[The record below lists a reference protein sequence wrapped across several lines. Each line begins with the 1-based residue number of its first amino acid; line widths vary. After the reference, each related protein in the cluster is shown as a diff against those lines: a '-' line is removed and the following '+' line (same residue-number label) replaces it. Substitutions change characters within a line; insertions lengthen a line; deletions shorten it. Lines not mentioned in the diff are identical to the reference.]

1 MYVHFRDQAY
11 LKTFIDLLEPA
22 MTATSPLST
31 GTTRDSAKLALA
43 DGTVVEG
50 VALGTRGLTG
60 GELCFNTSMTGYQEI
75 MTDPS
80 YWGQLMMMTQP
91 HIGNYGASAEDM
103 EADEP
108 MIEGFI
114 VRDYPRRHSNTQAD
128 ETLEQFMQRFGLVG
142 IAGVDTRAL
151 VRHVRDKGVMNAVI
165 SSDELS
171 GETLVQKAKDWPSM
185 AGHELASEVTV
196 EEPYTFCEGSG
207 PRIAVY
213 DFGVKKNILRSFR
226 RRGCTVKV
234 VPGPTDLSAV
244 LDWNPDGLF
253 FSNGPGD
260 PRPMDGVIETVSD
273 AIDTGL
279 PIFGICLGH
288 QLMALAEGFDVYK
301 MHVGHRGA
309 NHPVKNL
316 DTEQVEVTTQNH
328 GFAVDP
334 ESIDP
339 EVARVTHVN
348 LNDDTIEGLRFKQF
362 AGMSLQYHPE
372 ASPGPHDSHYHFD
385 AFVELVAEERD
396 VAVPEEEAER
406 IPAVASA

>member
-1 MYVHFRDQAY
+1 MASGAAVRHRPFVR
-11 LKTFIDLLEPA
+11 P
-22 MTATSPLST
+22 MTHASSASS
-31 GTTRDSAKLALA
+31 TRDPAKLVLA
-43 DGTVVEG
+43 DGTVARG
-50 VALGTRGLTG
+50 VALGQRGLTG

-80 YWGQLMMMTQP
+80 YYGQLMMMTQP

-103 EADEP
+103 EADTP
-108 MIEGFI
+108 MVAGFI
-114 VRDYPRRHSNTQAD
+114 VRDYPRRHANTQAD
-128 ETLEQFMQRFGLVG
+128 ETLEAFMRRHDLVG

-165 SSDELS
+165 SS
-171 GETLVQKAKDWPSM
+171 ETLEEETLLKKARDWPSM
-185 AGHELASEVTV
+185 AGRELASEVRTEV
-196 EEPYTFCEGSG
+196 PYTFCEGPG
-207 PRIAVY
+207 PRISVY
-213 DFGVKKNILRSFR
+213 DFGVKQNILRSFR

-234 VPGPTDLSAV
+234 VPGDTDLSEV
-244 LDWNPDGLF
+244 LAWDPDGLF

-260 PRPMDGVIETVSD
+260 PRPMSDAIETVGE

-288 QLMALAEGFDVYK
+288 QLMSLAEGIGVYK

-316 DTEQVEVTTQNH
+316 DTGQVEVTTQNH

-334 ESIDP
+334 ESIAP
-339 EVARVTHVN
+339 ETARVTHVN
-348 LNDDTIEGLRFKQF
+348 LNDDTIEGLEFKSF

-385 AFVELVAEERD
+385 RFMELVAEERGLSL
-396 VAVPEEEAER
+396 PEAATEPVTVTA
-406 IPAVASA
+406 